1 MRPTRADHAMGGKN
15 VFISHFPISL
25 SLSFSFSFHPPHP
38 SMNSPAFESSSRP
51 RAMSFAEGRGFK
63 SGNILSLSLPLSN
76 IRYESGTTRGGRER
90 GERERMRTGELPKH
104 TALGQTGDDDEGG
117 AKHFAT

>member
-25 SLSFSFSFHPPHP
+25 SLSFSFSFHPSHP

-76 IRYESGTTRGGRER
+76 IRYESGTMGEGANASAQVSCPNTLRPDRRLVGTHSER
-90 GERERMRTGELPKH
+90 
-104 TALGQTGDDDEGG
+104 AS
-117 AKHFAT
+117 